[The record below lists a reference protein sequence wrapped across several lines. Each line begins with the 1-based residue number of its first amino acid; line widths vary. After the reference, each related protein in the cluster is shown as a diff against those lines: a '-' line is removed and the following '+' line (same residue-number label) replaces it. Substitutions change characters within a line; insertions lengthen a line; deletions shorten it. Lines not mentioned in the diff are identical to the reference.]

1 MTPAMN
7 DPAQGFV
14 GVRVVEVADA
24 GIAAAYAGWLLARMG
39 AQVTRL
45 IGPSSSVRAATSPVQ
60 LALDV
65 LADGKASAPCP
76 GTALA
81 LDALLGACDIVLCD
95 APATLEA
102 LAGPVKTMNLR
113 WPKLIVGM
121 ATTFGLDG
129 PYAGLAGG
137 ALDAQAL
144 SAVAW
149 CMGEAGRE
157 PLSFPPGVVEHQAG
171 AMLAAGSLL
180 ALAVRDAHG
189 SGRVVDVALADVLAS
204 YVAGNSPL
212 YVHHG
217 LQWQRSGRRARRAL
231 AVPTHT

>member
-1 MTPAMN
+1 MKPAVN
-7 DPAQGFV
+7 DPAQGFE
-14 GVRVVEVADA
+14 GARVVEYADA

-45 IGPSSSVRAATSPVQ
+45 MGPPSSKRAATSPVQ

-76 GTALA
+76 STAA
-81 LDALLGACDIVLCD
+81 ELDALLGACDIVLCD
-95 APATLEA
+95 TPATLEA
-102 LAGPVKTMNLR
+102 LAGPITAMNLR
-113 WPKLIVGM
+113 WPSLIVGM
-121 ATTFGLDG
+121 ATTFGLEG

-157 PLSFPPGVVEHQAG
+157 PLSFPPEIG
-171 AMLAAGSLL
+171 
-180 ALAVRDAHG
+180 RAH
-189 SGRVVDVALADVLAS
+189 V
-204 YVAGNSPL
+204 
-212 YVHHG
+212 
-217 LQWQRSGRRARRAL
+217 
-231 AVPTHT
+231 